1 MTSEP
6 EAFNDSFIK
15 LMDIKKILSIL
26 FAGFFLL
33 LGVSLTDAEAQQLGQ
48 QLNQSQQFRLGERII
63 RVAEPGELA
72 DTLNVWGDVGSPG
85 RYLVPS
91 GTTLPELISYS
102 FGPRTISDQQ
112 TQLDW
117 SKMRIEVN
125 ISEYNVNT
133 GMEEITSFKYRLNEP
148 LPDGMRTFDLEN
160 NQVVALQVKRRPSFV
175 DYIKVIGPI
184 VSTVATSILIIDRL

>member
-1 MTSEP
+1 MDLK
-6 EAFNDSFIK
+6 AFF
-15 LMDIKKILSIL
+15 KIII
-26 FAGFFLL
+26 AGIFLL
-33 LGVSLTDAEAQQLGQ
+33 SGIFLSDVQAQQQGQQLG
-48 QLNQSQQFRLGERII
+48 QSQQFRLGERII
-63 RVAEPGELA
+63 RVAEPGQLA

-85 RYLVPS
+85 RYLVPRN
-91 GTTLPELISYS
+91 TTLPELISYS

-133 GMEEITSFKYRLNEP
+133 GMEEITSFRYRLNEP
-148 LPDGMRTFDLEN
+148 LPEGMRTFDLEN

-175 DYIKVIGPI
+175 DYMRVIGPI

>member
-1 MTSEP
+1 MSFKSVKFFIGLFLIL
-6 EAFNDSFIK
+6 AFAQSN
-15 LMDIKKILSIL
+15 
-26 FAGFFLL
+26 AH
-33 LGVSLTDAEAQQLGQ
+33 AQQQGR

-63 RVAEPGELA
+63 RVAEPGQLA

-85 RYLVPS
+85 RYLIPRN
-91 GTTLPELISYS
+91 TTLPELISYA

-125 ISEYNVNT
+125 ISEYSVNT
-133 GMEEITSFKYRLNEP
+133 GMEEVTSFKYRLNEP

-175 DYIKVIGPI
+175 DYMRVIGPI